1 MSRIDSYL
9 MPFMDA
15 DPGGT
20 MGGEAAPGPTL
31 NTPSTPTPET
41 VIGGAAN
48 QEAPVIDPAQPPGT
62 EANPPIDMSNPFAA
76 ATAGIQGEG
85 QEPTQPQQEIPP
97 VEYEKFTIPE
107 GLGIELAYDEKAFGE
122 FAAIASELKLS
133 QDQAQKIVN
142 MYAQRQAAY
151 AQEEQNKFDQM
162 LMDWKGK
169 IEKHHEFGG
178 ANLEKSISSV
188 GRFIKIFG
196 SPELVKVLNDTGLG
210 NNPDIFAA
218 FVKAGR
224 AISEDSRPNTANSL
238 NVRDMSD
245 GGRAR
250 RLYPGMV

>member
-1 MSRIDSYL
+1 MSKIDSYL
-9 MPFMDA
+9 MPFMDE
-15 DPGGT
+15 DTGGSI
-20 MGGEAAPGPTL
+20 GGAAAPGPTL
-31 NTPSTPTPET
+31 STPSTPTPET

-48 QEAPVIDPAQPPGT
+48 QEAPVVDPTQTQGAET
-62 EANPPIDMSNPFAA
+62 KPPIDMSNPFAA
-76 ATAGIQGEG
+76 ATADMQGEG
-85 QEPTQPQQEIPP
+85 QAPPTPPQDIPP

-133 QDQAQKIVN
+133 QDQAQKIVD

-169 IEKHHEFGG
+169 IEKHSEFGG

-188 GRFIKIFG
+188 GRFMKIFG

>member
-9 MPFMDA
+9 MPFMDE
-15 DPGGT
+15 DTGGSI
-20 MGGEAAPGPTL
+20 GGEAAPGPTL
-31 NTPSTPTPET
+31 NTPSTPTPAT
-41 VIGGAAN
+41 VIGSAVI
-48 QEAPVIDPAQPPGT
+48 QEAPVVDPTQVQGEETKPL
-62 EANPPIDMSNPFAA
+62 IDMSNPFAA

-162 LMDWKGK
+162 LMDWKEK
-169 IEKHHEFGG
+169 IEKHREFGG
-178 ANLEKSISSV
+178 ANLEKSIGAV
-188 GRFIKIFG
+188 GRFMKIFG